1 MQAGIAA
8 LRELWAEHGRNAA
21 DMRVVARCELDLVD
35 PGSADPST
43 PMVGSV
49 EQVLEAVAA
58 PAEIGVSE
66 LVLSIST
73 DNVGRIR
80 QIQERFGER
89 VLPRVAAR

>member
-1 MQAGIAA
+1 MKAGIAT
-8 LRELWAEHGRNAA
+8 LSELWAEHGRDAV
-21 DMRVVARCELDLVD
+21 DMRVVARCELDLID

-58 PAEIGVSE
+58 HAEIGVSK

-73 DNVGRIR
+73 DDVRRIR
-80 QIQERFGER
+80 RVQERFGER